1 MPGPVFVAG
10 ETLNLRTIEEEDLPF
25 LQQAVNDA
33 RVWRAIGW
41 PHPVNAAQE
50 ETFFEEQVCDREIVN
65 LLVTVSEE
73 PVGIVSLQAFDHELA
88 RAELGYWIAPE
99 FHDQGYGSEATALL
113 VTYGFDQRALNRIE
127 ARVFEFNKGSQ
138 ALLESLGFTHE
149 GTLRE
154 RQFAD
159 GERQDVLWY
168 GLLAREWDGGG

>member
-1 MPGPVFVAG
+1 MPGSVFIEGDDV
-10 ETLNLRTIEEEDLPF
+10 NLRTIEEEDLPF
-25 LQQAVNDA
+25 LQQAVNDP

-50 ETFFEEQVCDREIVN
+50 ETFFEEQVCDREKVN

-73 PVGIVSLQAFDHELA
+73 PVGIVSLQAFNHELG

-99 FHDQGYGSEATALL
+99 FHDHGYGSEAAALL

-127 ARVFEFNKGSQ
+127 ARVFEFNDASQ
-138 ALLESLGFTHE
+138 GLLESLGFTHE

-154 RQFAD
+154 RQFVD

-168 GLLAREWDGGG
+168 GVLADEWDGDG